1 MLDRDVMAVSPT
13 TIYRVPKMPASPG
26 PCAQF
31 WPGVNQALRT
41 ARLHSVVG
49 YLTLEDKLLSMN
61 RIIIA
66 DSDRKL
72 A

>member
-1 MLDRDVMAVSPT
+1 
-13 TIYRVPKMPASPG
+13 
-26 PCAQF
+26 
-31 WPGVNQALRT
+31 VNQALRT